1 MKNLLEAMNSL
12 KEDSKTKKLE
22 LSEEDKKS
30 LRDEIFGIV
39 CYWRSGEDGQYS
51 QDDVAEGLRELVNDP
66 QGEDGLMSDDALYEI
81 FPQLTEDEGEAFE
94 AALIREARI
103 IVDDIFSH
111 YTLEA
116 YIQDADNANSKTE
129 DLQESYTENELKPGT
144 KFNGPAGAVIEIV
157 EPREDGKP
165 QYQMTNTNNNKK
177 GKVVTMNSYGELSQI
192 LSDNHYIK
200 EDKSIKKE
208 AVDQMPGEDVTDTF
222 KNYKAFEANFD
233 PIKIIKYNNHFY
245 IYNTTE
251 PADYNS
257 YIQHTDSKEYVEG
270 WLYGAVQAANKI
282 VK

>member
-129 DLQESYTENELKPGT
+129 DLQEGYTENELKPGT

-165 QYQMTNTNNNKK
+165 QYQMTNTNNGKK

-192 LSDNHYIK
+192 LSDNHY
-200 EDKSIKKE
+200 KKE
-208 AVDQMPGEDVTDTF
+208 SLQEDVSNLTGENIADTF
-222 KNYKAFEANFD
+222 KNYKAFSNNFE
-233 PIKIIKYNNHFY
+233 PITIIKRETNFY
-245 IYNTTE
+245 IYKQDAVDDN
-251 PADYNS
+251 DYKYYTNS
-257 YIQHTDSKEYVEG
+257 RDNIEG
-270 WLYGAVQAANKI
+270 WLYGAVQVANGIFKSR
-282 VK
+282 